1 MCLLIGL
8 RLTTGKTPKKGDV
21 VHGGFVKLEKTP
33 KKSGK
38 GENLQKEKAAIF
50 ALEDCLQ
57 VLQIFLEID
66 LFLLRS

>member
-1 MCLLIGL
+1 MIKHVFVDW
-8 RLTTGKTPKKGDV
+8 LTAYHWENT
-21 VHGGFVKLEKTP
+21 